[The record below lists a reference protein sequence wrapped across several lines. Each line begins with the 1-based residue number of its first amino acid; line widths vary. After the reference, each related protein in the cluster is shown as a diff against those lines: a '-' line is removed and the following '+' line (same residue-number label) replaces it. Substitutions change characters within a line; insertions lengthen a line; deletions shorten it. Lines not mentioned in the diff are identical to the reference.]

1 MKPTVRR
8 LPKGFSRKWEE
19 RPEGLKGA
27 LKSSKPLKPQINNAL
42 NRVELQLSRTSS
54 YIEQYTARDKE
65 IFEKLV
71 RAYERHDNARVNM
84 LANEL
89 VEIRR
94 QKDILIHSKLGLD
107 NVALR
112 LRTVFEFGNFASA
125 LSTVVGILQ
134 NIRAG
139 ISGIM
144 PEVGNELY
152 NVETTLSDVVV
163 EMGQS
168 TGVAIDFD
176 AKSEDAE
183 KILKE
188 AALIVENRMKM
199 KLPELSSDISPGGQL
214 VIKKDPETK

>member
-1 MKPTVRR
+1 MSKT
-8 LPKGFSRKWEE
+8 FSKKWEE
-19 RPEGLKGA
+19 RPQGLKEA
-27 LKSSKPLKPQINNAL
+27 LKPSKALKPQINNAL

-54 YIEQYTARDKE
+54 YIEHYTARDKE

-89 VEIRR
+89 AEIRR

-139 ISGIM
+139 ICGIM

-152 NVETTLSDVVV
+152 NVETSLNDIVV

-176 AKSEDAE
+176 AKSEDAD

-188 AALIVENRMKM
+188 AALIAENRMKM
-199 KLPELSSDISPGGQL
+199 KLPELSSDVSPGGQL
-214 VIKKDPETK
+214 VIKKDSEAK

>member
-1 MKPTVRR
+1 MK
-8 LPKGFSRKWEE
+8 GSF
-19 RPEGLKGA
+19 RP
-27 LKSSKPLKPQINNAL
+27 SKPLKPQINNAL
-42 NRVELQLSRTSS
+42 NRVELQLSRTNT

-94 QKDILIHSKLGLD
+94 QKDTLIHSKLGLD

-152 NVETTLSDVVV
+152 NVETTLSDIVV

-168 TGVAIDFD
+168 TGIPIDFD

-183 KILKE
+183 KIMKE